1 MKDLHHNV
9 KISSAV
15 NPARVTD
22 NTAQV
27 GNIIDMQG
35 YQSLEFAL
43 MANIPDSDATLTP
56 LVEHGDASNLSDAAA
71 VADDFLLG
79 TESDAT
85 LAAGDDNVVKKV
97 GYVGS
102 KRYVRLTLTPAS
114 NTGNMDLCAM
124 AIQGGARHN
133 PAGSTQTP

>member
-1 MKDLHHNV
+1 MKDLHHNL

-43 MANIPDSDATLTP
+43 MANIPDADATLTP
-56 LVEHGDASNLSDAAA
+56 LVEHGDAANLSDAAA

-79 TESDAT
+79 TEADAT

-102 KRYVRLTLTPAS
+102 KRYVRLTLTPAA